1 MKRKIWIDCDPG
13 IDDAVAI
20 AVAIAHREELD
31 ILGISSVAGNQ
42 TIDRTTGNA
51 LKLTSFLGAMDIP
64 VARGSACP
72 LTREVVPAPE
82 VHGATGLGD
91 CRLPETEK
99 KPVPEPGVAY
109 MAKVLLALPEGEQAT
124 LVPLGPLTNIAL
136 LFRVFPE
143 VKEKI
148 KEICLMGGAAVGG
161 NVTPTGEFN
170 IWQDPEAAKIVYSS
184 GLPIIMCGLDV
195 TQSCG
200 FTREHVRQ
208 LKESAQDV
216 ARAYGEMEDFS
227 FNKTVY
233 REREVVA
240 VHDAVTITYLLHP
253 EWFEGRK
260 MQVEIDCSE
269 GHNRGMT
276 VCDHRRPP
284 REEDKVLVLLKADVE
299 KVQAFWMEA
308 LLGFVS

>member
-1 MKRKIWIDCDPG
+1 
-13 IDDAVAI
+13 
-20 AVAIAHREELD
+20 
-31 ILGISSVAGNQ
+31 
-42 TIDRTTGNA
+42 
-51 LKLTSFLGAMDIP
+51 
-64 VARGSACP
+64 
-72 LTREVVPAPE
+72 
-82 VHGATGLGD
+82 
-91 CRLPETEK
+91 
-99 KPVPEPGVAY
+99 
-109 MAKVLLALPEGEQAT
+109 
-124 LVPLGPLTNIAL
+124 
-136 LFRVFPE
+136 
-143 VKEKI
+143 
-148 KEICLMGGAAVGG
+148 MGGAAVGG

>member
-1 MKRKIWIDCDPG
+1 
-13 IDDAVAI
+13 
-20 AVAIAHREELD
+20 
-31 ILGISSVAGNQ
+31 
-42 TIDRTTGNA
+42 
-51 LKLTSFLGAMDIP
+51 
-64 VARGSACP
+64 
-72 LTREVVPAPE
+72 
-82 VHGATGLGD
+82 
-91 CRLPETEK
+91 
-99 KPVPEPGVAY
+99 
-109 MAKVLLALPEGEQAT
+109 
-124 LVPLGPLTNIAL
+124 
-136 LFRVFPE
+136 
-143 VKEKI
+143 
-148 KEICLMGGAAVGG
+148 MGGAAVGG

-170 IWQDPEAAKIVYSS
+170 IWQDPEAAKIVYAS

-208 LKESAQDV
+208 LKESTQDV

-227 FNKTVY
+227 FHKTVY
-233 REREVVA
+233 KDREVVS